1 MKLSELNTDQALDA
15 LCEMT
20 PYISNIVADEA
31 VVNAV
36 GKMLDNSQPLNLM
49 GKSLLLANRMTEAV
63 PLLLKTHR
71 PDVYGILSVMN
82 GKSVKQIAAQ
92 PVLDT
97 MRQTAELFRDED
109 LLSFFRLSAQP
120 GPAPRS
126 APSAPSPGSG

>member
-71 PDVYGILSVMN
+71 PDVYGILSVVN
-82 GKSVKQIAAQ
+82 GKTTKEIAAQ
-92 PVLDT
+92 PLMET
-97 MRQTAELFRDED
+97 MRQVSELFRDED
-109 LLSFFRLSAQP
+109 LLTFFKSSAQQDQSIP
-120 GPAPRS
+120 S
-126 APSAPSPGSG
+126 APSAPSPASE